1 MNTSENILYCAIVLV
16 FVCIVAFFATGA
28 LKGVDQQMALVN
40 QMSVANQTIPVL
52 QKLDALDAERRKQA
66 ELLAQR

>member
-1 MNTSENILYCAIVLV
+1 MNTSEHMLYGAIVLV
-16 FVCIVAFFATGA
+16 FVCIVAFLAAGA

-40 QMSVANQTIPVL
+40 QMSVASQTIPEL
-52 QKLDALDAERRKQA
+52 QKLDALDAERRNQA